1 MMNISAARTGAVIRK
16 ELTEFR
22 RSPFIVSTMGIFPA
36 IFLILP
42 TVDILAAKASAPSAV
57 LDKRISLSLMFLLL
71 IPVFVPATIAAF
83 SVVGEREQGTLE
95 PVLTTPV
102 RREELLIGKAAAIFL
117 PAIGLAYLVF
127 GIFLAVVRLGADPV
141 IATAVWHA
149 PELPAEVLF
158 IPLLAGWAI
167 WICLAIS
174 ARASDIR
181 VAQQLGILSS
191 LPPVALT
198 ALMSFQVINP
208 TFTIAASL
216 AGALLVID
224 CGAYLLVSRLFDRER
239 LVTGTKPVAAPAPR
253 EEHYGRNT

>member
-1 MMNISAARTGAVIRK
+1 
-16 ELTEFR
+16 L
-22 RSPFIVSTMGIFPA
+22 
-36 IFLILP
+36 
-42 TVDILAAKASAPSAV
+42 
-57 LDKRISLSLMFLLL
+57 
-71 IPVFVPATIAAF
+71 VPATVAAF

-102 RREELLIGKAAAIFL
+102 RREELLIGKATAIFL

-127 GIFLAVVRLGADPV
+127 GIFLAVVRLGANPV
-141 IATAVWHA
+141 VATAVWQSPA
-149 PELPAEVLF
+149 LPAEAIF

-181 VAQQLGILSS
+181 IAQQLGILSS

-198 ALMSFQVINP
+198 ALMSFQVIQP

-224 CGAYLLVSRLFDRER
+224 VGACLLVARLFDRER
-239 LVTGTKPVAAPAPR
+239 LVTGTRPTAAAPAPR
-253 EEHYGRNT
+253 EESAPRGASWPRQLSCHGKGGYSTANMCGRS